1 MSPLRNIMLAVCL
14 AVAFGAASDPTF
26 PAPKQPN
33 AYIPDKE
40 MSFEM
45 NSSTGFVRVPLEYN
59 WVKKYSLGA
68 DNIAMPAG
76 RVSIGDRAYL
86 FEMNDEELRKLCGNG
101 ARRLPIKA
109 RITDRR
115 TKKQKPYHI
124 TRLMVNYRNNGHADV
139 RVEGYIFEK

>member
-1 MSPLRNIMLAVCL
+1 
-14 AVAFGAASDPTF
+14 
-26 PAPKQPN
+26 
-33 AYIPDKE
+33 
-40 MSFEM
+40 
-45 NSSTGFVRVPLEYN
+45 
-59 WVKKYSLGA
+59 
-68 DNIAMPAG
+68 MPAG